1 MPPRKQARNASA
13 HKKRNRHR
21 SKSQSADPY
30 VTGKGKDGS
39 CPIVGIGGSSGGFL
53 AAMEL
58 LRHLPARTGKAVV
71 IVPHLYPH
79 HRSRLA
85 HLLRQTTSMPSS
97 ENAEKT
103 TPETKAGYVQPPDQ

>member
-39 CPIVGIGGSSGGFL
+39 CPIVGIGGSSRRFL
-53 AAMEL
+53 TAVEVFRQFSA
-58 LRHLPARTGKAVV
+58 TNGIAVV
-71 IVPHLYPH
+71 IGPPPYSHS
-79 HRSRLA
+79 RSPPA
-85 HLLRQTTSMPSS
+85 PLLRQNTSMPVN
-97 ENAEKT
+97 EIAE
-103 TPETKAGYVQPPDQ
+103 